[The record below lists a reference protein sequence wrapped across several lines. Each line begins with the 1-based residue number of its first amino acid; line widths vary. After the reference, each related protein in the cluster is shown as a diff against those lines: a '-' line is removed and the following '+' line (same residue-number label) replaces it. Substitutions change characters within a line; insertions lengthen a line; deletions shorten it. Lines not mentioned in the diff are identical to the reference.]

1 MHAPMH
7 DPLVVQVFAK
17 APVPGLAKTRLIRG
31 LGTDGA
37 SQLQATMI
45 EHTLGTC
52 RQIPAVRLELW
63 CTPDTT
69 HPYFQDCADRFGAVL
84 MQQQG
89 GNLGRR
95 MHRALA
101 TALQGGS
108 EAAVLIGTDAPTLSA
123 TDLKAA
129 FSALQGNY
137 DAVIAPALDGGYVLI
152 GLTRPAPTLFR
163 SIVWGGS
170 QVLADTRD
178 RLQRLRS
185 RWLELPAHR
194 DIDRPEDWLWLCQN
208 HPELARRLGAN
219 PV

>member
-1 MHAPMH
+1 MH

-17 APVPGLAKTRLIRG
+17 APVPGLAKTRLIPL
-31 LGTDGA
+31 LGADGA
-37 SQLQATMI
+37 SHLQSAMI

-69 HPYFQDCADRFGAVL
+69 HPFFQDCADRYGAVL
-84 MQQQG
+84 MQQPG

-170 QVLADTRD
+170 QVLADTRN